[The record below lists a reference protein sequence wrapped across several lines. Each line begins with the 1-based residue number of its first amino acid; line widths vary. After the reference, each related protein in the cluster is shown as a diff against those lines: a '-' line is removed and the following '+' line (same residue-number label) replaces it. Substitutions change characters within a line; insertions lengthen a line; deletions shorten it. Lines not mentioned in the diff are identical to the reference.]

1 MVLGPMSAILQELPL
16 PARLVPWNPALHTTL
31 ARCVLLALLL
41 HLWAVLMLG
50 SAPGGTARPGEG
62 VGGRLNITLR
72 GPVAEGASTT
82 PQPAPTP
89 APGTAAEAVLP
100 RWGGVVRTHEPSI
113 DSLPGAAQLG
123 VPAAPAPLPLP
134 DTPVRTAPAPA
145 PARAPPSPEPGRVL
159 QERAAAPEP
168 VPPPPAPAPE
178 PAPAEGRL
186 LAPAPAAPVNDLRLS
201 SQPPLPQIEPL
212 ALPEGPSAR
221 VAQPAP
227 ARELVSPVLQGPR
240 VAPVP
245 ALAAPQ
251 APLPTE
257 RLPEATALPAPSAV
271 PDTLPRA
278 PEPALPSAAPPSAAP
293 PLPKADVSPAD
304 ASPADAGSRIGHDV
318 ATPGA
323 AAASAPKKLNL
334 ELVRPRGGELSRW
347 GSAGVLPVLPRLP
360 ERDDKLA
367 REIEK
372 AGKADCSKAYRD
384 AGLAAV
390 IPLVADALKKEG
402 GCKW

>member
-1 MVLGPMSAILQELPL
+1 MVVGPMSAILQELPL
-16 PARLVPWNPALHTTL
+16 PARLVPWSPALHTTL

-50 SAPGGTARPGEG
+50 TAPGGTARPGEG

-72 GPVAEGASTT
+72 GPVADGASTP

-89 APGTAAEAVLP
+89 APGTAAETALP
-100 RWGGVVRTHEPSI
+100 RWGGVVRTREPSA

-123 VPAAPAPLPLP
+123 VPAPPAPLPVP
-134 DTPVRTAPAPA
+134 DTPVRTAPAP
-145 PARAPPSPEPGRVL
+145 PAPPAPEPGRVL
-159 QERAAAPEP
+159 QERAAEPEP
-168 VPPPPAPAPE
+168 VPPPPALTPE

-186 LAPAPAAPVNDLRLS
+186 LAPAPAAPVNNLRLS
-201 SQPPLPQIEPL
+201 SQAPLPQIEPL
-212 ALPEGPSAR
+212 ALPEGPSAS

-251 APLPTE
+251 APLPAD
-257 RLPEATALPAPSAV
+257 RLPQATPLPAPSAV
-271 PDTLPRA
+271 PDSLPRA
-278 PEPALPSAAPPSAAP
+278 PAPAPTSTAPPSTAAP
-293 PLPKADVSPAD
+293 LPQAD

-323 AAASAPKKLNL
+323 AAASAPKRLNL

-347 GSAGVLPVLPRLP
+347 GSAGVLPVLPRPP
-360 ERDDKLA
+360 ERDEKLA

-384 AGLAAV
+384 AGLLAV
-390 IPLVADALKKEG
+390 VPLVADALKKDG

>member
-1 MVLGPMSAILQELPL
+1 MSAVLQELPL

-50 SAPGGTARPGEG
+50 TAPGGTARPGEG

-89 APGTAAEAVLP
+89 APGTGAETALS
-100 RWGGVVRTHEPSI
+100 RWGGVVRTREPSVE
-113 DSLPGAAQLG
+113 SLPGAAQLG
-123 VPAAPAPLPLP
+123 VPAAPSPLPAP
-134 DTPVRTAPAPA
+134 DTAVRTAPTP
-145 PARAPPSPEPGRVL
+145 APPSPEPGRVL
-159 QERAAAPEP
+159 QERAAEPAPVPPAPPEPAPEP
-168 VPPPPAPAPE
+168 V
-178 PAPAEGRL
+178 PAEGRL
-186 LAPAPAAPVNDLRLS
+186 LAPAPGAPVNNLRLS
-201 SQPPLPQIEPL
+201 SQAPLPQIEPL
-212 ALPEGPSAR
+212 ALPAGPTAS

-240 VAPVP
+240 LAPVP

-251 APLPTE
+251 APLSPD
-257 RLPEATALPAPSAV
+257 RLPQATPLPAPSAV

-278 PEPALPSAAPPSAAP
+278 PAPAPPGTAPPSAAP
-293 PLPKADVSPAD
+293 PLPQAD

-334 ELVRPRGGELSRW
+334 DLVRPRGGELSRW

-360 ERDDKLA
+360 ERDEKLA

-384 AGLAAV
+384 AGLLAV
-390 IPLVADALKKEG
+390 VPLVADALKKDG